1 MSTDCLVLLIEDSVM
16 YMNLFILYDDEK
28 KSFFLCGKKITSTG
42 VDWLPFSFHCESEKV
57 VKSFTR
63 LIMEDTVNM
72 CLYNFND
79 LPANCNDIS
88 FDTLYEMKSEE
99 CEISTY
105 FEEEDYYEDITEYL
119 EMLKNVKNDYNI

>member
-42 VDWLPFSFHCESEKV
+42 IDYTPFSFQCENEKV
-57 VKSFTR
+57 VKQFTR

-72 CLYNFND
+72 YLYNFNN
-79 LPANCNDIS
+79 LPRNCDDIS
-88 FDTLYEMKSEE
+88 FNTLYEMKSEE
-99 CEISTY
+99 CELSTY
-105 FEEEDYYEDITEYL
+105 FEEEDYYNDMTDYL
-119 EMLKNVKNDYNI
+119 EMLKNIKNYYIR